1 MTNTVDSETGARAR
15 TRAAIMEAALVVL
28 GRDAQA
34 SLSDVAAAAEVGRTT
49 LHRYFPERA
58 DLLRAVARQ
67 VAQRS
72 LQAIERAE
80 PHTGPVEAVLRR
92 IVEEHLELGPILMYL
107 YTEPVLHSDPVVV
120 AEMTTMEEGIDEI
133 LARPDANLNP
143 QLSRAWVRRTF
154 WGLLYAGWE
163 TAKNGEMTRHQIV
176 EAIMTTLTSGVYGSD
191 SSAL

>member
-15 TRAAIMEAALVVL
+15 TRSAILEAALTVL

-58 DLLRAVARQ
+58 DLVRAVARH

-80 PHTGPVEAVLRR
+80 PHTGPVEAALRR
-92 IVEEHLELGPILMYL
+92 IVEEHLELGSILMYI
-107 YTEPVLHSDPVVV
+107 YTEPVLHSDPVIV
-120 AEMTTMEEGIDEI
+120 AELTAMEKGIDEV
-133 LARPDANLNP
+133 LSRPDANLNP
-143 QLSRAWVRRTF
+143 QLSQAWVRRTF

-163 TAKNGEMTRHQIV
+163 TARNGEMTRQQIV
-176 EAIMTTLTSGVYGSD
+176 EAIMTTLTGGVYD
-191 SSAL
+191 ADTTP